1 MGCDDDAKKKRE
13 TCHYSKKLFVLKA
26 LVVFRRK
33 DDAFEAPHDERS
45 RGLHFIDRASQLEEP
60 RGGAGRAV
68 VQFDFGAALGA
79 HALNRRAAA
88 PDDETHQRRRD
99 GEVHDDAL
107 FAHIAARIRRPPSS
121 SFDLGVQGSARVM
134 IE

>member
-1 MGCDDDAKKKRE
+1 M
-13 TCHYSKKLFVLKA
+13 
-26 LVVFRRK
+26 
-33 DDAFEAPHDERS
+33 
-45 RGLHFIDRASQLEEP
+45 
-60 RGGAGRAV
+60 AGRAV

-107 FAHIAARIRRPPSS
+107 FVFARIGARIGRPPSS
-121 SFDLGVQGSARVM
+121 SFALGVQGDARVM
-134 IE
+134 LE